1 MSILIL
7 ATKRATKRWIMALE
21 LWDLVAKGLPTL
33 SLKPTAKVFRK
44 YKLALNNTQ
53 EKHSLI

>member
-44 YKLALNNTQ
+44 YKLALSDAQ
-53 EKHSLI
+53 EKHSLV